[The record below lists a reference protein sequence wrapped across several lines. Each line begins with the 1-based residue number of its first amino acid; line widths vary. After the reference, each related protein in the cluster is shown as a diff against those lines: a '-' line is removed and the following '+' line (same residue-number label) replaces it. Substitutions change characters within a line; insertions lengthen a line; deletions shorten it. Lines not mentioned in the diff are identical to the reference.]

1 MLRWVARCT
10 RGNVRQCAGVC
21 WVLCQVLDAFGVAWF
36 HVINFSYDI
45 AAVHLLTVYATC
57 V

>member
-1 MLRWVARCT
+1 MLRWVARRA
-10 RGNVRQCAGVC
+10 RGNERVCAGFCVRF
-21 WVLCQVLDAFGVAWF
+21 WMRFGVAWF

-45 AAVHLLTVYATC
+45 APVNLLTVYATC